1 MKKIYFGAVLT
12 AVAVSAGSIVAV
24 AAESTVTVKV
34 DSENLTYSYDA
45 ANGEYSESVADLLAA
60 EDENTSDKIVKEF
73 SITSNT
79 EEKGGIEF
87 SLRITADEN
96 AVDDGFSVAD
106 YYFIKI
112 SDIDGNVIYDS
123 TVDEEEKNDS
133 GIDIALGVFNTQF
146 TEDTKSY
153 IIEYGINPESGYT
166 ADMAE
171 KYGIDVSIVSD
182 VYSASA
188 EDTNQ
193 DVSGITPTL
202 KPEFELNTSDTTTAA
217 VQEATP
223 APTAAP
229 SAQPSESADEQ
240 KVKKIVCG
248 EDIEPGRYTVTGNA
262 NVKIETKNGELI
274 SETVVTD
281 GSDAS
286 IKGVKQFMTTLEDG
300 DIITITPLSEN
311 IKAAVNFEKSTG
323 SDSKNAT
330 ASSSS
335 SNKNSKTQST
345 AKPSSSSKTNPKTGD
360 VGTTT
365 TVLGSVMGISAA
377 AAGSLE
383 VLKRKK
389 KSGK

>member
-262 NVKIETKNGELI
+262 NVRIETKNGELI

>member
-45 ANGEYSESVADLLAA
+45 ANGKYSESVADLLAA
-60 EDENTSDKIVKEF
+60 EDDNISDKIVKEV

-87 SLRITADEN
+87 SLRITADED
-96 AVDDGFSVAD
+96 AVNDGFSVAD
-106 YYFIKI
+106 YYFVKV
-112 SDIDGNVIYDS
+112 SDLDGNVIYDS
-123 TVDEEEKNDS
+123 TVDEAEKNDS

-166 ADMAE
+166 ADLAE
-171 KYGIDVSIVSD
+171 KYGVDVSIVSD
-182 VYSASA
+182 VYSTPA

-193 DVSGITPTL
+193 DASATTPTL
-202 KPEFELNTSDTTTAA
+202 KPKFELNTSDNTTAA

-262 NVKIETKNGELI
+262 NVRIETKNGELI

-330 ASSSS
+330 AASSS
-335 SNKNSKTQST
+335 SNKNSKTPST

-365 TVLGSVMGISAA
+365 TVLGSVMGVSAA

-383 VLKRKK
+383 ILKRKK

>member
-12 AVAVSAGSIVAV
+12 AVAVSAGSIAAF

-45 ANGEYSESVADLLAA
+45 ANGEYSESVSDLFAA
-60 EDENTSDKIVKEF
+60 EEENTSDKITKEF

-96 AVDDGFSVAD
+96 AVNDGFSVSD
-106 YYFIKI
+106 YYLVKI
-112 SDIDGNVIYDS
+112 SDLDGNVIYDS
-123 TVDEEEKNDS
+123 TVDEAEKIDS

-153 IIEYGINPESGYT
+153 IIEYGINPDSGYT

-171 KYGIDVSIVSD
+171 KYGVDVSLVSD
-182 VYSASA
+182 IYSAPAAETDQAVSA
-188 EDTNQ
+188 PA
-193 DVSGITPTL
+193 PTL
-202 KPEFELNTSDTTTAA
+202 KPKFELNASDATAA
-217 VQEATP
+217 PVSEATT

-229 SAQPSESADEQ
+229 SAQPSESAEDQ

-281 GSDAS
+281 GTDAS

-330 ASSSS
+330 AASSS
-335 SNKNSKTQST
+335 SNKNNKTQST
-345 AKPSSSSKTNPKTGD
+345 AKPSTSSKTNPKTGD
-360 VGTTT
+360 MGTTT
-365 TVLGSVMGISAA
+365 TVLGSLMGVSAA

-383 VLKRKK
+383 VIKRKK

>member
-34 DSENLTYSYDA
+34 DSENLTYSDDA
-45 ANGEYSESVADLLAA
+45 ANGKYSESVADLLAA
-60 EDENTSDKIVKEF
+60 EDDNISDKIVKEV

-87 SLRITADEN
+87 SLRITADED
-96 AVDDGFSVAD
+96 AVNDGFSVAD
-106 YYFIKI
+106 YYFVKV
-112 SDIDGNVIYDS
+112 SDLDGNVIYDS
-123 TVDEEEKNDS
+123 TVDEAEKNDS

-166 ADMAE
+166 ADLAE
-171 KYGIDVSIVSD
+171 KYGVDVSIVSD
-182 VYSASA
+182 VYSTPA

-193 DVSGITPTL
+193 DASATTPTL
-202 KPEFELNTSDTTTAA
+202 KPKFELNTSDNTTAA

-262 NVKIETKNGELI
+262 NVRIETKNGELI

-300 DIITITPLSEN
+300 DIITITSLSEN

-330 ASSSS
+330 AASSS
-335 SNKNSKTQST
+335 SNKNSKTPST

-365 TVLGSVMGISAA
+365 TVLGSVMGVSAA

-383 VLKRKK
+383 ILKRKK

>member
-262 NVKIETKNGELI
+262 NVRIETKNGELI

-330 ASSSS
+330 AASSS

>member
-60 EDENTSDKIVKEF
+60 EDDNISDKIVKEV

-87 SLRITADEN
+87 SLRITADED
-96 AVDDGFSVAD
+96 AVNDGFSVAD
-106 YYFIKI
+106 YYFVKV
-112 SDIDGNVIYDS
+112 SDLDGNVIYDS
-123 TVDEEEKNDS
+123 TVDEAEKNDS

-166 ADMAE
+166 ADLAE
-171 KYGIDVSIVSD
+171 KYGVDVSIVSD
-182 VYSASA
+182 VYSTPA

-193 DVSGITPTL
+193 DASATTPTL
-202 KPEFELNTSDTTTAA
+202 KPKFELNTSDNTTAA

-262 NVKIETKNGELI
+262 NVRIETKNGELI

-330 ASSSS
+330 AASSS
-335 SNKNSKTQST
+335 SNKNSKTPST

-365 TVLGSVMGISAA
+365 TVLGSVMGVSAA

-383 VLKRKK
+383 ILKRKK

>member
-1 MKKIYFGAVLT
+1 MANIQSRFPICLQQKRKI
-12 AVAVSAGSIVAV
+12 
-24 AAESTVTVKV
+24 
-34 DSENLTYSYDA
+34 
-45 ANGEYSESVADLLAA
+45 
-60 EDENTSDKIVKEF
+60 TSDKITKEF

-96 AVDDGFSVAD
+96 AVNDGFSVSD
-106 YYFIKI
+106 YYLVKI
-112 SDIDGNVIYDS
+112 SDLDGNVIYDS
-123 TVDEEEKNDS
+123 TVDEAEKIDS

-153 IIEYGINPESGYT
+153 IIEYGINPDSGYT

-171 KYGIDVSIVSD
+171 KYGVDVSLVSD
-182 VYSASA
+182 IYSAPAAETDQAVSA
-188 EDTNQ
+188 PA
-193 DVSGITPTL
+193 PTL
-202 KPEFELNTSDTTTAA
+202 KPKFELNASDATAA
-217 VQEATP
+217 PVSEATT

-229 SAQPSESADEQ
+229 SAQPSESAEDQ

-281 GSDAS
+281 GTDAS

-330 ASSSS
+330 AASSSS
-335 SNKNSKTQST
+335 IKNNKTQST
-345 AKPSSSSKTNPKTGD
+345 AKPSTSSKTNPKTGD
-360 VGTTT
+360 MGTTT
-365 TVLGSVMGISAA
+365 TVLGSLMGVSAA

-383 VLKRKK
+383 VIKRKK